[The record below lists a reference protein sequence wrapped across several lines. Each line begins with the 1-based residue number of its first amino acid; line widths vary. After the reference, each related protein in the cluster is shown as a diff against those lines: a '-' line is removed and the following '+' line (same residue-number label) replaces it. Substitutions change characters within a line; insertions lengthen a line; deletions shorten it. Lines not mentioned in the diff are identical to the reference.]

1 MHRSPTHTLL
11 EKRSDVEGCVRAIL
25 AKRLEQRTC
34 TKAPISG
41 GAPEMFKTQPEASGA
56 GLE

>member
-1 MHRSPTHTLL
+1 MHRSLTHTLL
-11 EKRSDVEGCVRAIL
+11 EKRSDVEGYVRAIL
-25 AKRLEQRTC
+25 AKRLEQKTG
-34 TKAPISG
+34 TKAPVSE